1 MNIIVIAS
9 GGVLIL
15 VVIGCLIKCLCAK
28 KKEDK
33 TFAKSKTKISVYVN
47 DTDDSEM
54 EGKKIRLISG
64 GNNKVGEVVDQSVK
78 NTEESDL
85 HRGATNVDL

>member
-9 GGVLIL
+9 SGVLIL
-15 VVIGCLIKCLCAK
+15 VTIGCLIKCLCAK
-28 KKEDK
+28 KNADK

-64 GNNKVGEVVDQSVK
+64 GNNKVGEIV
-78 NTEESDL
+78 E
-85 HRGATNVDL
+85 